1 MKRHD
6 DNSRPRVPKKL
17 SALITSIVCVAAAL
31 FYIVTGGNIGD
42 FLEKNGIDINDLWK
56 NTATVTD
63 GELEVHVIDIGQG
76 DSILVRWNGGNMLI
90 DAGPNSGEDAL
101 RAHLDACGVK
111 KLDYLVCTHPHEDHI
126 GGADMVV
133 KNYEIGKI
141 LMPVTSVSTAT
152 VNRLL
157 DAIEEKDV
165 PVEAPAPGDVY
176 TLGDVSFEILGP
188 DPSVEDDANNSSIV
202 LRLRFGDTYFMF
214 TGDAEKESEAKIL
227 ESFPESDLKSD
238 FLKVGHHGS
247 STSTSE
253 AFLAAV
259 SPEYA
264 AISCEKGNSYGHPHR
279 ETIAVLKKYGI
290 TGDRLL
296 RTDISGTIVVVS
308 DGQTLSVGSSGN

>member
-1 MKRHD
+1 M
-6 DNSRPRVPKKL
+6 PKKL

-90 DAGPNSGEDAL
+90 DAGPNSDEDAL

-165 PVEAPAPGDVY
+165 C
-176 TLGDVSFEILGP
+176 
-188 DPSVEDDANNSSIV
+188 NNC
-202 LRLRFGDTYFMF
+202 
-214 TGDAEKESEAKIL
+214 E
-227 ESFPESDLKSD
+227 
-238 FLKVGHHGS
+238 
-247 STSTSE
+247 
-253 AFLAAV
+253 LA
-259 SPEYA
+259 
-264 AISCEKGNSYGHPHR
+264 
-279 ETIAVLKKYGI
+279 LLF
-290 TGDRLL
+290 LL
-296 RTDISGTIVVVS
+296 RTFY
-308 DGQTLSVGSSGN
+308 QAFYL